1 MSSYR
6 IIIADDHAMVRQ
18 GIKRI
23 IQEDKELQV
32 IGEVG
37 DGLDLLEL
45 LEEIIPDM
53 VLLDVSMPRLR
64 GMEVIK
70 IIKELYPKVKVLI
83 LTMHKSKEYL
93 YQAMDSGADGYLL
106 KEDADQTLYNA
117 IKAVRQG
124 KTYISPLI
132 FR

>member
-1 MSSYR
+1 MFSYR
-6 IIIADDHAMVRQ
+6 IIIADDHVMVRQ
-18 GIKRI
+18 GLKRI

-37 DGLDLLEL
+37 DGLDLLDL
-45 LEEIIPDM
+45 LEETIPDM

-64 GMEVIK
+64 GLEVIK

-93 YQAMDSGADGYLL
+93 YQAMASGADGYLL
-106 KEDADQTLYNA
+106 KEDADQTLYSA

-124 KTYISPLI
+124 KPYISPLI